1 MKKVIKTKNF
11 EVIFNITST
20 STVLNIIY
28 TATSPSGEFPGISE
42 FEEFSIVKE
51 LYPIGKL
58 PIKDVYTSF
67 ELEMITAYLTYLKGI
82 NDLKNNNIEESL
94 MCGLRIEPDLK
105 CIYMLGLLTISN
117 EEAKALLE
125 DVKAATKKSHSER
138 TRRGIQHKN
147 AKEMLEN

>member
-58 PIKDVYTSF
+58 PIKDIYTTF
-67 ELEMITAYLTYLKGI
+67 ELEMITAYL
-82 NDLKNNNIEESL
+82 
-94 MCGLRIEPDLK
+94 C
-105 CIYMLGLLTISN
+105 
-117 EEAKALLE
+117 
-125 DVKAATKKSHSER
+125 
-138 TRRGIQHKN
+138 
-147 AKEMLEN
+147 

>member
-1 MKKVIKTKNF
+1 MKKIIKTKNF
-11 EVIFNITST
+11 EVTFNITNT

-28 TATSPSGEFPGISE
+28 TATSPTGEFSGISE
-42 FEEFSIVKE
+42 FEEFSISKE
-51 LYPIGKL
+51 LYPISKL

-67 ELEMITAYLTYLKGI
+67 ELEMITAYLTFLKGI

-117 EEAKALLE
+117 EDAKKFLE
-125 DVKAATKKSHSER
+125 DMKAATSKAHGERIRRVIQNKK
-138 TRRGIQHKN
+138 
-147 AKEMLEN
+147 AKEVPGI